1 MASESREATSDADL
15 EAWRSVRAVIVG
27 MRGLNERP
35 VYTMRSVSIT
45 LRAPLPLAASRGLT
59 SPAVSR

>member
-1 MASESREATSDADL
+1 
-15 EAWRSVRAVIVG
+15 VRAVIVG

-35 VYTMRSVSIT
+35 VYAMRSVSIT